1 MDENLQRLVR
11 ALREEKCPRRVHD
24 AVARDIAA
32 QRATAGRFRPA
43 LALATVMV
51 IVLACVAIWR
61 WTAADAP
68 QSRPQL
74 VEQSPRDAMQI
85 VAQAEGALGFIGH
98 ILIEV
103 GAHSE
108 TAISQE
114 AVSPLRNSLENTKQK
129 ISQLIEL

>member
-24 AVARDIAA
+24 AVAQEIAA
-32 QRATAGRFRPA
+32 QSPTVGRFRPA
-43 LALATVMV
+43 LALAAVMV
-51 IVLACVAIWR
+51 IVLGCLAIWR
-61 WTAADAP
+61 WPVADAP
-68 QSRPQL
+68 QRQPELAVQAPPDTTQ
-74 VEQSPRDAMQI
+74 V

-98 ILIEV
+98 ILIEA

-108 TAISQE
+108 RAISQE
-114 AVSPLRNSLENTKQK
+114 TVSPLRNSLENTKQK